1 MPNRPVGPHSAKMQT
16 VGKPGEPINSRAPPP
31 PPRPRARNPAQLL
44 RPDFSPGFTQR
55 TLPAMQ
61 LSRRVT
67 ELKASATIVVMNRAK
82 DMQRAGI
89 DVISFAA
96 GEPDFD
102 TPQPIKDAAI
112 KALLAGQTKYMPTMG
127 DPETRGVI
135 AEKFTK
141 VNGIP
146 NVTADHIG
154 ISSGGKHALYTVLQ
168 CLFDFPAPGQPPLE
182 CVLPVPAWVSYAPL
196 SELAGAK
203 VIEVPG
209 TVRSDFKVTPEQIR
223 AAITP
228 RTRALILCTPSNPC
242 GTMYSEAELRAI
254 AQVVAEAA
262 KTTAPDM
269 VVLSDEIYEKITY
282 GGIPHFS
289 IGSIPE
295 ISERTITLNGLS
307 KAYSMTGWRIGY
319 TCSSGPWGLKFMK
332 AMATLQGQMSTNI
345 TSFVYPAIRTALR
358 ECEPDA
364 QRFCAAFGKRAAIIH
379 ERMSR
384 IPGVVCPRPTGAF
397 YAFPDISAHF
407 GKKSPEGAS
416 ITSAQS
422 FCEALLGEAKVAAVP
437 GEDFGGCAKNHVRF
451 SFACSEEMINK
462 GMDRLDTFV
471 RSLK

>member
-1 MPNRPVGPHSAKMQT
+1 
-16 VGKPGEPINSRAPPP
+16 
-31 PPRPRARNPAQLL
+31 
-44 RPDFSPGFTQR
+44 
-55 TLPAMQ
+55 MQ
-61 LSRRVT
+61 LSRRVSQ
-67 ELKASATIVVMNRAK
+67 LKASATIVVMNRAK

-112 KALLAGQTKYMPTMG
+112 KALQSGQTKYMPTMG

-135 AEKFTK
+135 AEKCSR

-146 NVTADHIG
+146 NVTPDHIG

-168 CLFDFPAPGQPPLE
+168 CLFDFPAPGQPPME
-182 CVLPVPAWVSYAPL
+182 CLLPVPAWVSYAPL

-203 VIEVPG
+203 VVEVS
-209 TVRSDFKVTPEQIR
+209 TSAQHDFKASPEQIR
-223 AAITP
+223 ASISP
-228 RTRALILCTPSNPC
+228 QTRALILCTPSNPC

-254 AQVVAEAA
+254 ARVVAEGAQS
-262 KTTAPDM
+262 TAPDM
-269 VVLSDEIYEKITY
+269 VVISDEIYEKITY

-295 ISERTITLNGLS
+295 IAERTITLNGLS
-307 KAYSMTGWRIGY
+307 KAYAMTGWRIGY
-319 TCSSGPWGLKFMK
+319 TCTSGPWGLTFMR
-332 AMATLQGQMSTNI
+332 AMATLQGQMTTNI

-358 ECEPDA
+358 ECEADT
-364 QRFCAAFGKRAAIIH
+364 QRFCAEFGKRAALIH

-384 IPGVVCPRPTGAF
+384 IPGLICPRPTGAF
-397 YAFPDISAHF
+397 YAFPDVSAHF
-407 GKKSPEGAS
+407 GKSSPEGVA
-416 ITSAQS
+416 IVSAQS
-422 FCEALLGEAKVAAVP
+422 FCEALLAEVKVAAVP

-451 SFACSEEMINK
+451 SFACSEATINK
-462 GMDRLDTFV
+462 GMDRLDAFV